1 MKYDGFY
8 HVSLQQIQIFL
19 KCYEIRKFSRVAFE
33 YNYTPS
39 MISKTIRQMEIIL
52 GYELFVR
59 EHHLLKPTAAADVLA
74 REWREFDSMITRGL
88 DRAYAVHHT
97 MGLTVKMS
105 VAGDSL
111 FLAEYVISKLEEFG
125 GRELFRKIDWERR
138 DMQALPKLLEDGG
151 TDIIVSIN
159 RYNKLSGI
167 NAFQT
172 VQLYKTA
179 DAVFIPRD
187 FDIFYA
193 KEPDFH
199 DLEEYPF
206 IILNPNKYPSNY
218 ELLMAVAE
226 KYDFVPKI
234 AVSCDNTESARD
246 NLHLGRGLYLANSL
260 TTSGWEDQDTR
271 RVELGPDFCSEAV
284 AAWRRDNENPYIK
297 QIIDCLMR

>member
-59 EHHLLKPTAAADVLA
+59 EHHMLKPTAAADVLA

-111 FLAEYVISKLEEFG
+111 FLAEY
-125 GRELFRKIDWERR
+125 
-138 DMQALPKLLEDGG
+138 
-151 TDIIVSIN
+151 
-159 RYNKLSGI
+159 
-167 NAFQT
+167 
-172 VQLYKTA
+172 
-179 DAVFIPRD
+179 
-187 FDIFYA
+187 
-193 KEPDFH
+193 
-199 DLEEYPF
+199 PF

-234 AVSCDNTESARD
+234 AVSCDNTESAKD
-246 NLHLGRGLYLANSL
+246 NLHFGRGLYLANSL
-260 TTSGWEDQDTR
+260 TTSGWEDEDTR
-271 RVELGPDFCSEAV
+271 IGVSPPSPWLIP
-284 AAWRRDNENPYIK
+284 
-297 QIIDCLMR
+297 